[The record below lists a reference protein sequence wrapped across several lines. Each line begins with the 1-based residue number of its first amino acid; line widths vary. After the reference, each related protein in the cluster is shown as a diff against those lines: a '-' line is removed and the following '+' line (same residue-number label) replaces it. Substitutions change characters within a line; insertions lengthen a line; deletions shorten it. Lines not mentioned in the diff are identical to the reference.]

1 MSHTRIR
8 YAYRALILASYALW
22 FNVFQDIGA
31 NISPEVQVLFLE
43 MSLVD
48 TGSVL
53 FEFCSLT
60 QKKMGKLQTHVYANR

>member
-8 YAYRALILASYALW
+8 YAYRTLILASYALW

-31 NISPEVQVLFLE
+31 NISPEVRVLFLE

-53 FEFCSLT
+53 FEFLLT
-60 QKKMGKLQTHVYANR
+60 YAEKMGKLQTHVYANR